1 MSKLVLDLRLLH
13 LTVGLHLQHLAA
25 DLLTEGL
32 FVGGDVDWARE
43 VVAEIEV
50 AELAVA
56 AVGLDLSKM
65 GLAPRRPWR
74 RTFATARTSRVKCGW
89 REWRWLVGFELRSS
103 TPLFSRYSW
112 GGGKYVDAFLEVL
125 SILSRK
131 GWRNTT
137 WMGP

>member
-1 MSKLVLDLRLLH
+1 MTHLAITFLHPHCLAMALVSWDTVRRSEVVQMSKLVLDLRLPH

-74 RTFATARTSRVKCGW
+74 RTFATARTWRVKCGW
-89 REWRWLVGFELRSS
+89 REWR
-103 TPLFSRYSW
+103 
-112 GGGKYVDAFLEVL
+112 
-125 SILSRK
+125 
-131 GWRNTT
+131 
-137 WMGP
+137 